1 MRRKRHYHN
10 KQWHTD
16 DRKKASIFFAK
27 ILAIKIL
34 ASSIINAIT
43 AYNKIYWLHLSCVH

>member
-1 MRRKRHYHN
+1 MQKLGAQWHNSSMRRKRHYHN

-34 ASSIINAIT
+34 ASSAINTIT
-43 AYNKIYWLHLSCVH
+43 